1 MTPGPVVLRVAAALC
16 ASVPLLARP
25 QQVFRGG
32 TDIVQLNVTVADASQ
47 HFVGGLERDDFQ
59 VFEDGVLQ
67 DVSLF
72 VSDRQPLAMSIL
84 IDSSTSMDSKI
95 AVAQEAAV
103 GFAKRLGEHDLA
115 EVIEFNSHE
124 RKLLD
129 FTHDRAALDARHSTD
144 EGRRLDVAVQRDLRR
159 APRSAHTR
167 ASLPGDV
174 WRQAIVVLSDGE
186 DTTSL
191 KTYDDVLD
199 EAKRAQAVIY
209 AIGLRSKED
218 TLPRHGFSEGDF
230 VMRSFAQE
238 TGGLAFFVED
248 LTQLGAVY
256 AKIADELSNQYV
268 IGYTSKNHR
277 HDGAWRKIAIRV
289 TRPGMKARTRT
300 GYFAPAVDR

>member
-1 MTPGPVVLRVAAALC
+1 MTPSPVVLRVAAALC

-47 HFVGGLERDDFQ
+47 HFVGGLVRDDFQ

-129 FTHDRAALDARHSTD
+129 FTHDRAALDAAIRQTTAGGSTS
-144 EGRRLDVAVQRDLRR
+144 LYNAIYVALRDLT
-159 APRSAHTR
+159 HTR

-218 TLPRHGFSEGDF
+218 TLPHHGFSEGDF

-268 IGYTSKNHR
+268 IGYTSKNHK

-289 TRPGMKARTRT
+289 TRPGMNARTRT